1 MFSLSQIELS
11 QSALEN
17 NLKFLKNEFGDS
29 VKFSSVVKGNAYGH
43 GITEFVTMAKSL
55 GQKHFSV
62 FSVQEARKVK
72 LCGSEL
78 GVMIMGYID
87 EENMGWAILEDVSFF
102 VFDIHRLKMA
112 VQLAKV
118 VKKPARIHLELETGM
133 NRTGLN
139 GKELTAAMKILE
151 KEKDWLYLEG
161 VCTHYAGAESVA
173 NFYRI
178 QKQISRYH
186 RMYKRIEEKGF
197 KPEFKH
203 TACSAAAFG
212 FPKTRMDMVRIGIM
226 QYGFWP
232 SYETLTNYFV
242 KRGLREN
249 PLKRVISWKTRVM
262 AVENVDEGNFIG
274 YGTTYMARSK
284 MKVAVIPVGYSNGFA
299 RDLSNQGRML
309 INGARVGVV
318 GIVNMNMIM
327 VDISDI
333 PETKVGDEVVLIG
346 EQDGKEI
353 SVASFGELSNQLNY
367 ELLTR
372 LPHDIPRKIVD

>member
-1 MFSLSQIELS
+1 MFSLSHIEVS

-17 NLKFLKNEFGDS
+17 NFTFLKNEFGDT

-43 GITEFVTMAKSL
+43 GIKEFVTMARNL
-55 GQKHFSV
+55 GQRHFSV

-78 GVMIMGYID
+78 EVMVMGYID
-87 EENMGWAILEDVSFF
+87 EENMGWAILEGVSFF
-102 VFDIHRLKMA
+102 VFDIHRLKLA

-133 NRTGLN
+133 NRTGLS
-139 GKELTAAMKILE
+139 GKDLTMAMRILE

-178 QKQISRYH
+178 QKQIARFH
-186 RMYKRIEEKGF
+186 RMSKRLETKGF
-197 KPEFKH
+197 HPDLKH

-232 SYETLTNYFV
+232 SYETLTNFFV

-249 PLKRVISWKTRVM
+249 PLKRVITWKSRVM
-262 AVENVDEGNFIG
+262 GVKTVEEGNFIG
-274 YGTTYMARSK
+274 YGTTFMARSN
-284 MKVAVIPVGYSNGFA
+284 MKVAVIPIGYSNGFS
-299 RDLSNQGRML
+299 RSLSNQGRML

-318 GIVNMNMIM
+318 GLVNMNMLL

-346 EQDGKEI
+346 EQDGKEV
-353 SVASFGELSNQLNY
+353 SVASFSELSNQLNY